1 MVGGYVDNEGIVGA
15 AHRRKERPTAIAG
28 DLGVVRTPAGFDL
41 PGHRAGMTV
50 DHPVSA
56 VAARNVEPPAIRRG
70 GERMRFAA
78 DRIATHDPKGCGI
91 DSGELAMPL
100 PIRFDRREDGSAVSG
115 CGQAMWLG
123 SHHEPVGQ
131 GSGANVDDM
140 DIVSARVGLPEKLA
154 TRILRA
160 CAR

>member
-1 MVGGYVDNEGIVGA
+1 
-15 AHRRKERPTAIAG
+15 
-28 DLGVVRTPAGFDL
+28 
-41 PGHRAGMTV
+41 MTV

-56 VAARNVEPPAIRRG
+56 VAARNVKPPTIRRG
-70 GERMRFAA
+70 GEGMRFAA
-78 DRIATHDPKGCGI
+78 DLTATHDPKGHGI
-91 DSGELAMPL
+91 DPGELATPL
-100 PIRFDRREDGSAVSG
+100 PIRLDRHEDGSAVSG
-115 CGQAMWLG
+115 RGQAMWLG

-131 GSGANVDDM
+131 CSGANVDDM